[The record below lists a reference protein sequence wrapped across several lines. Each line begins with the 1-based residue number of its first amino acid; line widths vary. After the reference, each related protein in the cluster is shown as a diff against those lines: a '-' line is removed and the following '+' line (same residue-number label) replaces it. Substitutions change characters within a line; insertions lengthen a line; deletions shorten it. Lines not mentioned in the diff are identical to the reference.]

1 MSENE
6 NYDSNASLPQNVPL
20 TTTLA
25 KQQFHI
31 VEQIEEKTAGF
42 WIRFWAFVVDIIIV
56 ASIVGI
62 IVNPLFHFF
71 GWSLKETHWYSPMTI
86 VSGVF
91 YYAYFVITTKFWQQ
105 TGGKII
111 FGLKVKG
118 KNGEKLDWFTV
129 LFREIIGRFISNKIP
144 IIYLMV
150 AFMPKNHGLN
160 DIIAD
165 TIVVQEKVFIKRKKE
180 MMIENPQSDDFDSQN
195 SISTSV

>member
-6 NYDSNASLPQNVPL
+6 NNDSNVSLPVNDAVSTL
-20 TTTLA
+20 T
-25 KQQFHI
+25 KQQFQV

-42 WIRFWAFVVDIIIV
+42 WMRFWAFVVDILV
-56 ASIVGI
+56 VTAIVGI
-62 IVNPLFHFF
+62 IVNPLFHLF
-71 GWSLKETHWYSPMTI
+71 GWSLSESHWYSPMTI

-91 YYAYFVITTKFWQQ
+91 YYAYFVLTTKYWQQ
-105 TGGKII
+105 TVGKMI

-118 KNGEKLDWFTV
+118 KTNVKLDWLTV
-129 LFREIIGRFISNKIP
+129 LFRETVGRFISNKIP

-165 TIVVQEKVFIKRKKE
+165 TVVVQEKVFIKRKKE
-180 MMIENPQSDDFDSQN
+180 VVIENSQNHDFDADSSVSS
-195 SISTSV
+195 SI